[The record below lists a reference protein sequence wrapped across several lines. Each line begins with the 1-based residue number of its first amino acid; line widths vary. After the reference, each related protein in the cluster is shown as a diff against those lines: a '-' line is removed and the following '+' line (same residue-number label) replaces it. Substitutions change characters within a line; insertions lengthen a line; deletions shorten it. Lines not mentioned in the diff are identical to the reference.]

1 MSAPALPIPRR
12 VLITGASAG
21 IGRETAGALL
31 AAGCEVWG
39 TSRQRSRLPDP
50 GPRFHAV
57 ELEQTSA
64 DSRHAAWAQVEQEC
78 GGRLDAL
85 VNNAGDGVFGAFAD
99 EDEDVG
105 RLRAQFE
112 TLVFGP
118 IGLTRLAL
126 PALRRS
132 SRPVVV
138 NVTSLAGRLPIPFM
152 AAYSAGKAALSAYTA
167 ALRLE
172 AADVHWVDVQP
183 GDIRTKFNDAMRAP
197 PADSGP
203 QRRSW
208 EVMEASMAA
217 APPAEVVA
225 QAIVKVVCGEGAP
238 PPVVVV
244 GDFVQAKLAALAPR
258 FLPTRWLESM
268 LRRHYRV

>member
-1 MSAPALPIPRR
+1 MSAPAAPTPRH
-12 VLITGASAG
+12 VLLTGASAG

-31 AAGCEVWG
+31 GAGCEVWG
-39 TSRQRSRLPDP
+39 TSRQRSRLPDL
-50 GPRFHAV
+50 GPKFHPV
-57 ELEQTSA
+57 ELEQTSGA
-64 DSRHAAWAQVEQEC
+64 SRRSAWAQVEKEC

-85 VNNAGDGVFGAFAD
+85 VNNAGEGVFGAFAD
-99 EDEDVG
+99 EGEDVDG
-105 RLRAQFE
+105 LRAQFE

-118 IGLTRLAL
+118 IGLTRCAL
-126 PALRRS
+126 PALHRAP
-132 SRPVVV
+132 RPVVV

-172 AADVHWVDVQP
+172 ATDVRWVDVQP

-208 EVMEASMAA
+208 DVMEASMAA

-225 QAIVKVVCGEGAP
+225 RAIVEIVCGEGTP

-244 GDFVQAKLAALAPR
+244 GDFVQAKLASLAPR